1 MRAELLVLASELA
14 KRGESFA
21 LAIVVRRERASSA
34 QPGDM
39 ALITEDG
46 DFRGWLGGSC
56 TTPTVL
62 REARRA
68 LADGLP
74 RLIALSPQPEADN
87 RAGVSVFP
95 MTCHSGGSVD
105 IYIEPVLPPR
115 RLLIFGLSPAARA
128 LTVLAKAVGYAVDVA
143 DPAANRA
150 DFPEAD
156 RLFNGP
162 DAPELLSS
170 SKASR
175 ARLEAVVATM
185 GERDEEAILSALAAE
200 PAYIGVV
207 ASRKRFAQIRDS
219 LVARG
224 VSDSSLKRIKN
235 PAGLDIG
242 ARTPEEVAVSILAE
256 IVQLRAEREKQNE
269 LADVDRASDEK
280 EQRDP
285 ICGMTVAVATAKH
298 RAEFLGRTYYFCCG
312 GCRERF
318 LAAPDRYVASATPV
332 GGPA

>member
-1 MRAELLVLASELA
+1 MRAELLVLAAELA
-14 KRGESFA
+14 KRGELFA

-56 TTPTVL
+56 TKPTVL

-74 RLIALSPQPEADN
+74 RLITLSPQAERDN
-87 RAGVSVFP
+87 RAGVSVYP

-128 LTVLAKAVGYAVDVA
+128 LAVLAKAVGYAVEVA

-175 ARLEAVVATM
+175 ARLAAVVATM
-185 GERDEEAILSALAAE
+185 GERDEEAILTALAAE

-207 ASRKRFAQIRDS
+207 ASRKRFAQIRAS
-219 LVARG
+219 LIARG

-269 LADVDRASDEK
+269 LADVDRSSDEE

-285 ICGMTVAVATAKH
+285 ICGMTVAVATAQH

-318 LAAPDRYVASATPV
+318 LAAPDRYVASPAPV

>member
-1 MRAELLVLASELA
+1 MRSELLVLAAELA

-21 LAIVVRRERASSA
+21 LAIVVRRERASSS

-46 DFRGWLGGSC
+46 NFRGWLGGSC
-56 TTPTVL
+56 TKPTVL
-62 REARRA
+62 LEARRA
-68 LADGLP
+68 LADGAP
-74 RLIALSPQPEADN
+74 RLIALSPEPEADN
-87 RAGVSVFP
+87 RAGVSVYP

-128 LTVLAKAVGYAVDVA
+128 LAVLAKGVGYAVDAVDPGA
-143 DPAANRA
+143 DRAA
-150 DFPEAD
+150 FPEAD

-162 DAPELLSS
+162 VPPDLLSG

-175 ARLEAVVATM
+175 ARLAAVVATM
-185 GERDEEAILSALAAE
+185 GERDEEAILTALAAE
-200 PAYIGVV
+200 PAYLGVV
-207 ASRKRFAQIRDS
+207 ASRKRFAQIHDS

-224 VSDSSLKRIKN
+224 ISDSSLKRIKN

-242 ARTPEEVAVSILAE
+242 ARTPEEVALSILAE
-256 IVQLRAEREKQNE
+256 IVQLRAEREKQNK
-269 LADVDRASDEK
+269 LADVDRSSE
-280 EQRDP
+280 EEQQRDP
-285 ICGMTVAVATAKH
+285 ICGMTVAVATARH
-298 RAEFLGRTYYFCCG
+298 RAEFLGRTYYFCCA

-318 LAAPDRYVASATPV
+318 LAAPDRYATSYS
-332 GGPA
+332 PAGEPA

>member
-1 MRAELLVLASELA
+1 MRTELLLLAAELA
-14 KRGESFA
+14 KRGEPFA

-56 TTPTVL
+56 TQPTVM

-68 LADGLP
+68 LAEGAP
-74 RLIALSPQPEADN
+74 RLIALSPQPEADG

-128 LTVLAKAVGYAVDVA
+128 LTVLAKAVGYAVDAVDPGA
-143 DPAANRA
+143 DRAA
-150 DFPEAD
+150 FPEAD

-162 DAPELLSS
+162 VPPDLLSG

-175 ARLEAVVATM
+175 ARLAAVVATM

-256 IVQLRAEREKQNE
+256 IVQLRRAMPQREETRTQG
-269 LADVDRASDEK
+269 DE
-280 EQRDP
+280 EIDP
-285 ICGMTVAVATAKH
+285 VCGMRVAVATARH
-298 RAEFLGRTYYFCCG
+298 RVERGGRTFYFCNA
-312 GCRERF
+312 GCREKF
-318 LAAPDRYVASATPV
+318 VAAPEPQ
-332 GGPA
+332 